1 VSIFQA
7 LIISPSYTQSL
18 SILMSCHS
26 LGNIMSSKGSS
37 KISIIQF
44 LDNYANKDEVHEISR
59 SFDLVTSGTK
69 KELLEGLAPFI
80 STKKPEEILEY
91 LSKDSLKDA
100 CRFYSLPL
108 SSLKTDLIDRIIHN
122 VLSMSSKEKI
132 IKK

>member
-1 VSIFQA
+1 
-7 LIISPSYTQSL
+7 
-18 SILMSCHS
+18 
-26 LGNIMSSKGSS
+26 MSSKGSS

-44 LDNYANKDEVHEISR
+44 LDNYANKDEVLEISR
-59 SFDLVTSGTK
+59 SFDLAVSGTK
-69 KELLEGLAPFI
+69 KELLDGLTPSI

-108 SSLKTDLIDRIIHN
+108 SSLKTDLIDRIVHN